1 MTNASNAPGAPNR
14 SSLVDSCGHL
24 PRTTV
29 AAGDVVIAEGQGPG
43 AVLLLV
49 DGAVV
54 VERDG
59 VPFAR
64 IDGAGSIFGEMS
76 ALLRRPA
83 TATVRA
89 TTDATFLV
97 ADDGEA
103 FLASRPDVALD
114 VARTVAVRLDNL
126 SGYVADV
133 RRQFAGQADHLGMLG
148 DVLETLVHH
157 QAPAVRPGSARMPE
171 LDY

>member
-1 MTNASNAPGAPNR
+1 MTNASSAPNP
-14 SSLVDSCGHL
+14 SHLLDSCSHL

-29 AAGDVVIAEGQGPG
+29 AAGDVVIEEGQAAG

-49 DGAVV
+49 EGEVV
-54 VERDG
+54 IERDG
-59 VPFAR
+59 VAFAR
-64 IDGAGSIFGEMS
+64 IDGEMS
-76 ALLRRPA
+76 ALLGRPA

-89 TTDATFLV
+89 ATDATFLV

-133 RRQFAGQADHLGMLG
+133 RRQFAGQGGHLGMLG
-148 DVLETLVHH
+148 DVLDTLVHH
-157 QAPAVRPGSARMPE
+157 QAPAVRPGSSRMPD

>member
-1 MTNASNAPGAPNR
+1 MTNASSAPNP
-14 SSLVDSCGHL
+14 SHLLDSCSHL

-29 AAGDVVIAEGQGPG
+29 AAGDVVIEEGQASG

-49 DGAVV
+49 EGEVV
-54 VERDG
+54 IERDG
-59 VPFAR
+59 VAFAR

-76 ALLRRPA
+76 ALLGRPA

-89 TTDATFLV
+89 ATDATFLV

-133 RRQFAGQADHLGMLG
+133 RRQFAGQGGHLGMLG
-148 DVLETLVHH
+148 DVLDTLVHH
-157 QAPAVRPGSARMPE
+157 QAPAVRPGSSRMPD